1 MILPCE
7 KEDPVMEP
15 VQGDG
20 LGPAKSQVVISIAF
34 KTKKI
39 NSSLRRNFKFS
50 PFTSAPGWN
59 VVSHFW
65 NWLDPCCNCKIHT
78 GFQRL
83 NKIM

>member
-7 KEDPVMEP
+7 KGDPVMEL

-20 LGPAKSQVVISIAF
+20 LGPATSQLVISIAF
-34 KTKKI
+34 KTKNKQ
-39 NSSLRRNFKFS
+39 LFKKKLQVFS
-50 PFTSAPGWN
+50 IHMSAPGWD

-83 NKIM
+83 NTIL